1 MHLVRTF
8 LVVSAATMLAVVLG
22 VAAWVVNI
30 GGKDVLYRSDVIVVL
45 GAAQFDGRP
54 SDVLQAR
61 LDRAYELWKVRTARK
76 VITTGSNQP
85 GDRTTEAQT
94 GRRYLLDKGM
104 SRASVIAVAKGTN
117 TLESLQAVDLKL
129 TELGASRVTVV
140 TDPAHMVRS
149 LIILRDMGYEA
160 FGAPTRYGA
169 GSKITAPYVVRET
182 AAVLRYILLQ
192 RTGIL
197 K

>member
-8 LVVSAATMLAVVLG
+8 LVITLATVLVVVFG

-30 GGKDVLYRSDVIVVL
+30 SGKDVLYRSDAIVVL

-76 VITTGSNQP
+76 IITTGLNQP

-129 TELGASRVTVV
+129 TELGATRVTVV
-140 TDPAHMVRS
+140 TDPAHMARS
-149 LIILRDMGYEA
+149 LIILRDMGYES

-169 GSKITAPYVVRET
+169 GSKLTPTYVIRET
-182 AAVLRYILLQ
+182 AAVLRYVLLQ
-192 RTGIL
+192 RHGL
-197 K
+197 FK

>member
-1 MHLVRTF
+1 MHIVKTF
-8 LVVSAATMLAVVLG
+8 IAITLATAVVVVLG
-22 VAAWVVNI
+22 ISAWVVNI
-30 GGKDVLYRSDVIVVL
+30 GGKDVLYRSDAIIVL

-61 LDRAYELWKVRTARK
+61 LDRAFELWQLRTARK

-94 GRRYLLDKGM
+94 GRRYLLSKGM

-117 TLESLQAVDLKL
+117 TLDSLRAVDHRLKDL
-129 TELGASRVTVV
+129 DATRVTVV

-149 LIILRDMGYEA
+149 LIIVRDMGYEA
-160 FGAPTRYGA
+160 FGAPTRSGA
-169 GSKITAPYVVRET
+169 GSKLSLSYVTRET
-182 AAVLRYILLQ
+182 AAVLRYLLLQ
-192 RTGIL
+192 RTGIIS
-197 K
+197 

>member
-1 MHLVRTF
+1 MHLVKTF
-8 LVVSAATMLAVVLG
+8 IAITLATAVVVVFG
-22 VAAWVVNI
+22 ISAWVVNI
-30 GGKDVLYRSDVIVVL
+30 GGKDVLYRSDAIIVL

-61 LDRAYELWKVRTARK
+61 LDRAFELWQLRTARK

-94 GRRYLLDKGM
+94 GRRYLLNKGM

-117 TLESLQAVDLKL
+117 TLDSLRAVDHRLQDL
-129 TELGASRVTVV
+129 SATRVTIV

-149 LIILRDMGYEA
+149 LIIVRDMGYEA
-160 FGAPTRYGA
+160 FGAPTRTGA
-169 GSKITAPYVVRET
+169 GSKLTLNYVVRET
-182 AAVLRYILLQ
+182 AAVLRYLLLQ
-192 RTGIL
+192 RTGIIS
-197 K
+197 

>member
-1 MHLVRTF
+1 MHLIRTF
-8 LVVSAATMLAVVLG
+8 IAILAATAVVVVLG
-22 VAAWVVNI
+22 VSAWVINI
-30 GGKDVLYRSDVIVVL
+30 GGKDVLYRSDAIIVL

-61 LDRAYELWKVRTARK
+61 LDRAFELWKLRTARK

-94 GRRYLLDKGM
+94 GRRYLLSQGM

-117 TLESLQAVDLKL
+117 TLDSLRAVDHKLKDL
-129 TELGASRVTVV
+129 AATRVTVV

-149 LIILRDMGYEA
+149 LIIVRDMGYEA
-160 FGAPTRYGA
+160 FGAPTRSGA
-169 GSKITAPYVVRET
+169 GSKLTFTYVVRET
-182 AAVLRYILLQ
+182 TAVLRYVFLQ

-197 K
+197 

>member
-1 MHLVRTF
+1 MHIVRTF
-8 LVVSAATMLAVVLG
+8 VVISISTVFVVILG
-22 VAAWVVNI
+22 ISAWVVNI
-30 GGKDVLYRSDVIVVL
+30 GGKDVLYRSDAIVVL

-85 GDRTTEAQT
+85 GDRTTEAQS
-94 GRRYLLDKGM
+94 GRRYLLSKGM

-117 TLESLQAVDLKL
+117 TLDSLRAVDHRLKD
-129 TELGASRVTVV
+129 LGATRVTVV

-149 LIILRDMGYEA
+149 LIIVRDMGYEA
-160 FGAPTRYGA
+160 FGAPTRNGA
-169 GSKITAPYVVRET
+169 GSAMTFSYVARET
-182 AAVLRYILLQ
+182 AAVLRYLLLQ

-197 K
+197 S

>member
-8 LVVSAATMLAVVLG
+8 LVISISTVFVVILG
-22 VAAWVVNI
+22 ISAWVVNI
-30 GGKDVLYRSDVIVVL
+30 GGKDVLYRSDAIVVL

-94 GRRYLLDKGM
+94 GRRYLLSKGM

-117 TLESLQAVDLKL
+117 TLDSLRAVDHRLKDL
-129 TELGASRVTVV
+129 DATRVTVV

-149 LIILRDMGYEA
+149 LIIVRDMGYEA
-160 FGAPTRYGA
+160 FGAPTRSGA
-169 GSKITAPYVVRET
+169 GSAMTFSYVARET
-182 AAVLRYILLQ
+182 AAVLRYLLLQ

-197 K
+197 S

>member
-8 LVVSAATMLAVVLG
+8 IAITAATAVVVVLG
-22 VAAWVVNI
+22 VSAWVVNI
-30 GGKDVLYRSDVIVVL
+30 GGKDVLYRSDAIIVL

-61 LDRAYELWKVRTARK
+61 LDRAFELWKLRTARK

-94 GRRYLLDKGM
+94 GRRYLLSQGM

-117 TLESLQAVDLKL
+117 TLESLRAVDNRLKD
-129 TELGASRVTVV
+129 LGATRVTVV

-149 LIILRDMGYEA
+149 LIIVRDMGYEA
-160 FGAPTRYGA
+160 FGAPTRSGA
-169 GSKITAPYVVRET
+169 GSKLTFTYVVRET
-182 AAVLRYILLQ
+182 TAVLRYVFLQ

-197 K
+197 

>member
-8 LVVSAATMLAVVLG
+8 IAITAATAVVVVLG
-22 VAAWVVNI
+22 VSAWVVNI
-30 GGKDVLYRSDVIVVL
+30 GGKDVLYRSDAIIVL

-61 LDRAYELWKVRTARK
+61 LDRAFELWKLRTARK

-94 GRRYLLDKGM
+94 GRRYLLSQGM

-117 TLESLQAVDLKL
+117 TLESLRAVDHRLKD
-129 TELGASRVTVV
+129 LGATRVTVV

-149 LIILRDMGYEA
+149 LIIVRDMGYEA
-160 FGAPTRYGA
+160 FGAPTRSGA
-169 GSKITAPYVVRET
+169 G
-182 AAVLRYILLQ
+182 
-192 RTGIL
+192 
-197 K
+197 

>member
-1 MHLVRTF
+1 VHLIRTF
-8 LVVSAATMLAVVLG
+8 IAILAATAVVVVLG
-22 VAAWVVNI
+22 VSAWVINI
-30 GGKDVLYRSDVIVVL
+30 GGKDVLYRSDAIIVL

-61 LDRAYELWKVRTARK
+61 LDRAFELWKLRTARK

-94 GRRYLLDKGM
+94 GRRYLLSQGM

-117 TLESLQAVDLKL
+117 TLDSLRAVDHKLKDL
-129 TELGASRVTVV
+129 AATRVTVV

-149 LIILRDMGYEA
+149 LIIVRDMGYEA
-160 FGAPTRYGA
+160 FGAPTRSGA
-169 GSKITAPYVVRET
+169 GSKLTITYVVRET
-182 AAVLRYILLQ
+182 AAVLRYVFLQ
-192 RTGIL
+192 RTGL
-197 K
+197 LS

>member
-8 LVVSAATMLAVVLG
+8 IAIVSATAVVVVLG
-22 VAAWVVNI
+22 VSAWVVTI
-30 GGKDVLYRSDVIVVL
+30 GGKDVLYRSDAIIVL

-61 LDRAYELWKVRTARK
+61 LDRAFELWQVRTARK

-94 GRRYLLDKGM
+94 GRRYLLSKGM
-104 SRASVIAVAKGTN
+104 SRASVIAVAQGTN
-117 TLESLQAVDLKL
+117 TLDSLRAVDKRLK
-129 TELGASRVTVV
+129 ELKATRVTVV
-140 TDPAHMVRS
+140 TDPAHTVRS
-149 LIILRDMGYEA
+149 LIIVRDMGYEA
-160 FGAPTRYGA
+160 FGAPTRSGA
-169 GSKITAPYVVRET
+169 GSQMNFTYVVRET
-182 AAVLRYILLQ
+182 AAVLRYVLLQ

-197 K
+197 

>member
-8 LVVSAATMLAVVLG
+8 IAITAATAVVVVLG
-22 VAAWVVNI
+22 VSAWVVNI
-30 GGKDVLYRSDVIVVL
+30 GGKDVLYRSDAIIVL

-61 LDRAYELWKVRTARK
+61 LDRAFELWKLRTAKK

-94 GRRYLLDKGM
+94 GRRYLLSQGM

-117 TLESLQAVDLKL
+117 TLDSLRAVDQRLKD
-129 TELGASRVTVV
+129 LGATRVTVV

-149 LIILRDMGYEA
+149 LIIVRDMGYEA
-160 FGAPTRYGA
+160 FGAPTRSGA
-169 GSKITAPYVVRET
+169 GSKLTFTYVVRET
-182 AAVLRYILLQ
+182 TAVLRYVFLQ

-197 K
+197 

>member
-1 MHLVRTF
+1 MHLVKTF
-8 LVVSAATMLAVVLG
+8 IAITLTTAVVVVLG
-22 VAAWVVNI
+22 ISAWVVNI
-30 GGKDVLYRSDVIVVL
+30 GGKDVLYRSDAIIVL

-61 LDRAYELWKVRTARK
+61 LDRAFELWQLRTARK

-94 GRRYLLDKGM
+94 GRRYLLSKGM

-117 TLESLQAVDLKL
+117 TLDSLRAVDPRLKD
-129 TELGASRVTVV
+129 LGATRVTVV

-149 LIILRDMGYEA
+149 LIIVRDMGYEA
-160 FGAPTRYGA
+160 FGAPTRSGA
-169 GSKITAPYVVRET
+169 GSKLSLSYVTRET
-182 AAVLRYILLQ
+182 AAVLRYLLLQ
-192 RTGIL
+192 RTGIIS
-197 K
+197 

>member
-1 MHLVRTF
+1 MHLVKTF
-8 LVVSAATMLAVVLG
+8 IAITLATAVVVVLG
-22 VAAWVVNI
+22 ISAWVVNI
-30 GGKDVLYRSDVIVVL
+30 GGKDVLYRSDAIIVL

-61 LDRAYELWKVRTARK
+61 LDRAFELWQLRTARK

-94 GRRYLLDKGM
+94 GRRYLLSKGM

-117 TLESLQAVDLKL
+117 TLDSLRAVDHRLKD
-129 TELGASRVTVV
+129 LGATRVTVV

-149 LIILRDMGYEA
+149 LIIVRDMGYEA
-160 FGAPTRYGA
+160 FGAPTRSGA
-169 GSKITAPYVVRET
+169 GSRLSLSYVTRET
-182 AAVLRYILLQ
+182 AAVLRYLLLQ
-192 RTGIL
+192 RTGIIS
-197 K
+197 